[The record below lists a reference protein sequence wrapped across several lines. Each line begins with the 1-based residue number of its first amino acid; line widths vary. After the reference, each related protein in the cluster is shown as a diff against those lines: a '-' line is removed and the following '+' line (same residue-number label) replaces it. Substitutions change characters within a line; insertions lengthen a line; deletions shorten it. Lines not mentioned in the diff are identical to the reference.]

1 MSTIEKILAYQDEDK
16 KLFDIEKQLNE
27 CAARQNGI
35 KAQRFLRGVSETLAG
50 LDAKSQEL
58 CAAYAQAT
66 AALEDLKDDN
76 AEFSAIAEKVQDE
89 KELSYLKSKADEL
102 IKSLNELAVKVQKIK
117 QEMNELAVS
126 YGKFKKE
133 TVYYQDL
140 YKKSGD
146 EYGALKE
153 KFAPERKEI
162 EKKLEKLEKEV
173 PADVMQKYKE
183 KRKDKHFP
191 IVYKING
198 SYCSAC
204 GTGLSKSVLDK
215 LEKDGALIECENC
228 RRLIF
233 K

>member
-1 MSTIEKILAYQDEDK
+1 MSTIEKILAYQAEDK

-66 AALEDLKDDN
+66 SALEDLKDDN

-102 IKSLNELAVKVQKIK
+102 IKSLNELTLKVQKIK
-117 QEMNELAVS
+117 QEMNDLAVA

-140 YKKSGD
+140 YKKSGE
-146 EYGALKE
+146 EYSALKE
-153 KFAPERKEI
+153 KVAPERKEI
-162 EKKLEKLEKEV
+162 EKKLETLEKDV

-215 LEKDGALIECENC
+215 LEKDGAHIECENC

>member
-1 MSTIEKILAYQDEDK
+1 MSTIEKILAYQAEDK

-66 AALEDLKDDN
+66 SALEDLKDDN

-102 IKSLNELAVKVQKIK
+102 IKSLNELTLKVQKIK
-117 QEMNELAVS
+117 QEMNDLAVA

-140 YKKSGD
+140 YKKD
-146 EYGALKE
+146 NIDL
-153 KFAPERKEI
+153 
-162 EKKLEKLEKEV
+162 
-173 PADVMQKYKE
+173 D
-183 KRKDKHFP
+183 DFP
-191 IVYKING
+191 
-198 SYCSAC
+198 C
-204 GTGLSKSVLDK
+204 
-215 LEKDGALIECENC
+215 
-228 RRLIF
+228 
-233 K
+233 

>member
-1 MSTIEKILAYQDEDK
+1 MSTIEKILAYQAEDK

-66 AALEDLKDDN
+66 SALEDLKDDN

-102 IKSLNELAVKVQKIK
+102 IKSLNELTLKVQKIK
-117 QEMNELAVS
+117 QEMNDLAVA

-140 YKKSGD
+140 YKKSG
-146 EYGALKE
+146 EAYSALKE

-162 EKKLEKLEKEV
+162 EKKLETLEKDV

-215 LEKDGALIECENC
+215 LEKDGTLIECENC